1 MKPWLKILIVA
12 VVVGLIGL
20 GVYFVFRPQPLVV
33 EEPLPGSELPTGQL
47 PDGGNTGGSDSQND
61 NEPLP
66 PGGGAATSPKQ
77 TLSVISDRE
86 VVEFWTNGENIY
98 YLDQTGKIYRARD
111 NEDEEISSQA
121 LNGPLNY
128 LESDLRGDLVLFSF
142 GSPLNPT
149 WTIFDS
155 RDAAYRPLSQDIKY
169 ATWSNKTGELV
180 AIKELAGGIKQL
192 VYLETDKLAAAPK
205 IILSN
210 FQMESVR
217 LTAAGGEDFL
227 IQELPDSEYAGRIW
241 RLNTKTQTLNL
252 LRDSATNQMVKR
264 GSPEIFFSWSGA
276 NGFEINKNSN
286 LTDQF
291 PVPFSTLPQKCG
303 ADSYQG
309 FCFVPQELGEDVLA
323 KFLKNEVFF
332 KDSLY
337 SFNVLTEDLEN
348 INLNGL
354 SEVPIDGKT
363 PRLAGGSL
371 VFLNRL
377 DKKIYRLTEF
387 R

>member
-33 EEPLPGSELPTGQL
+33 EEPLPGSELPIGQL
-47 PDGGNTGGSDSQND
+47 PNSGNTGGGDNKTD

-66 PGGGAATSPKQ
+66 PGGEEVVSSKQ
-77 TLSVISDRE
+77 TLSIISDRE
-86 VVEFWTNGENIY
+86 AMGFWTNGENIY
-98 YLDQTGKIYRARD
+98 YLDQSGKIYRARD

-121 LNGPLNY
+121 LNGPLNT
-128 LESDLRGDLVLFSF
+128 LDSDLRGDLVLISF
-142 GSPLNPT
+142 GSPLNPS

-169 ATWSNKTGELV
+169 ATWGNKTGELV
-180 AIKELAGGIKQL
+180 AIKESAGNIKQL
-192 VYLETDKLAAAPK
+192 VYLEADKLAAAPK

-217 LTAAGGEDFL
+217 LLAAGGEDFL
-227 IQELPDSEYAGRIW
+227 IQELPDSEYAARVW
-241 RLNTKTQTLNL
+241 RLNTKNQTLNL
-252 LRDSATNQMVKR
+252 LRDSATNQVTTR
-264 GSPEIFFSWSGA
+264 GSPEIFFGWSGG

-309 FCFVPQELGEDVLA
+309 FCFVPQILGEDVLA

-332 KDSLY
+332 QDSLY
-337 SFNVLTEDLEN
+337 SFNVLTEDLEVL
-348 INLNGL
+348 NLEGL
-354 SEVPIDGKT
+354 SETPIDGKN